1 MPRPEWSLWGVRW
14 SGGARFGFLESL
26 RSRSSLRSWGEPG
39 GASPTQRRTV
49 HSSWDC
55 PCHTWILCLLSN
67 FLQNNFLVYGAGQ
80 GPLGSRASPV
90 NFNSVSRCGHPPS
103 LCSYCRTLEQA
114 GSQLAALF
122 TGVGN
127 KTARGNQGG
136 REDQRADMKLQG
148 GTLPLHNQPGKE
160 GVD

>member
-26 RSRSSLRSWGEPG
+26 GSRSSLRSWGEPG
-39 GASPTQRRTV
+39 SASPTQRRIV

-67 FLQNNFLVYGAGQ
+67 FLQDNFLVYGAGQ

-90 NFNSVSRCGHPPS
+90 NFNSVSRCGHPPRPCI
-103 LCSYCRTLEQA
+103 LTA
-114 GSQLAALF
+114 GLLNKQGVSWRLFSPVWEIKQLGE
-122 TGVGN
+122 T
-127 KTARGNQGG
+127 REGG
-136 REDQRADMKLQG
+136 RTKGQI
-148 GTLPLHNQPGKE
+148 
-160 GVD
+160 